1 MKFNFTYKILFFFL
15 FAYSAVSAQSDVAN
29 SISGYSAKI
38 KKASVNLSWKIA
50 NPNNVSKFRIEYKMK
65 GTEEYKLV
73 DEVQFASYIKKENA
87 DSVNYYT
94 FSYKDTRDEN
104 GVYFYKLS
112 VFDIRGTLLNS
123 EEIKLGISEIS
134 DFKLHQN
141 NPNPFN
147 PSTMITYDLKTAGMV
162 TLSIYNLTGKLVSQL
177 LNEYQNAGTYN
188 VEFNANNFPDLS
200 SGIYFYKLDTSY
212 SSDIKKMILAK

>member
-1 MKFNFTYKILFFFL
+1 MLFL
-15 FAYSAVSAQSDVAN
+15 TSAAFAVVSPMESPADAPN

-38 KKASVNLSWKIA
+38 KKGTVTLNWMIS
-50 NPNNVSKFRIEYKMK
+50 NPSNVSKFRLEYKMK

-73 DEVQFASYIKKENA
+73 DEIVFASYIKKETV
-87 DSVNYYT
+87 DSTNLYS
-94 FSYKDTRDEN
+94 FSYKDIRDEN

-112 VFDIRGTLLNS
+112 VYDIRGAVLNS
-123 EEIKLGISEIS
+123 EELKLGISGIS

-147 PSTMITYDLKTAGMV
+147 PTTMITYELKSAGNV
-162 TLSIYNLTGKLVSQL
+162 SLSIYNLSGMKVSQL
-177 LNEYQNAGTYN
+177 INEYQNAGTYN

-200 SGIYFYKLDTSY
+200 SGIYFYKLETSY